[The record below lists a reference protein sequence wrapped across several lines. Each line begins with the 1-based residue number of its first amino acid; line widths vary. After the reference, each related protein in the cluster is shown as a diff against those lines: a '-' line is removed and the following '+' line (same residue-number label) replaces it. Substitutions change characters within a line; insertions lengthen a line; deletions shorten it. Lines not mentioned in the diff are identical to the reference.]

1 LFHYYFNIQNPN
13 LAYINYITQ
22 AMPAYCHAQNDIGEY
37 MQSAYPI
44 PEADA
49 GKVRAMYS
57 RCGIDKRFSVL
68 PDFDKNKTAI
78 LFDKETIL
86 MQDRMKVYD
95 DHASHLGAEACK
107 KLPVDTNTCT
117 HLITVSCTGMSAP
130 GLDIQLLK
138 KLQLA
143 KNIVRTSVN
152 FMGCYAFVH
161 ALKLADAFCKAE
173 PNAKVLIVL
182 VELCTLHFQQ
192 EYSFENVATSMLFAD
207 GCSAV
212 WVSNVQQEKSLSIKS
227 FYSEVHGDSEQ
238 DMTWNLTDKGFKMTL
253 SAYVPDILADNI
265 QSLLH
270 RAIAKSNLQQS
281 QIKYWAI
288 HPGGKKIVQEIQKA
302 LQLQADDVAMSKLIL
317 QENGN
322 MSSATLPLVI
332 QKCNENSTANEYMF
346 ACAFGPG
353 LTMETVLLETC

>member
-1 LFHYYFNIQNPN
+1 V
-13 LAYINYITQ
+13 AYINYITQ
-22 AMPAYCHAQNDIGEY
+22 SFPKFCHTQNDIGEY
-37 MQSAYPI
+37 MQTTYPI
-44 PEADA
+44 PDVNS

-57 RCGIDKRFSVL
+57 RCGIDKRYSVL
-68 PDFDKNKTAI
+68 PDFDTKQKAI
-78 LFDKETIL
+78 LFDKQEIL
-86 MQDRMKVYD
+86 MQDRMQVYD
-95 DHASHLGAEACK
+95 DNACNLGAVACMQIP
-107 KLPVDTNTCT
+107 LDITTCT

-138 KLQLA
+138 KLNL
-143 KNIVRTSVN
+143 KPNIVRTSVN

-161 ALKLADAFCKAE
+161 ALKLADAFCKSDAG
-173 PNAKVLIVL
+173 AKVLIVL

-192 EYSFENVATSMLFAD
+192 DYSFENVATSMLFAD

-288 HPGGKKIVQEIQKA
+288 HPGGKKIIQEIQKA
-302 LQLQADDVAMSKLIL
+302 LDLQPEDVENSKKVL
-317 QENGN
+317 QQNGN

-332 QKCNENSTANEYMF
+332 NEFNEKQIANQYMF

-353 LTMETVLLETC
+353 LTMETVLLKTC